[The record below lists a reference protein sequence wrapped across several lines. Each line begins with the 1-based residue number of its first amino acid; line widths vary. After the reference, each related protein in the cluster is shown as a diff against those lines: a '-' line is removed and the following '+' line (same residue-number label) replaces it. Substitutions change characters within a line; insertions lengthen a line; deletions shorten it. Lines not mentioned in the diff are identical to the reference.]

1 VEDSSPRLVYNA
13 DDGSVMIETTGPAV
27 TVDGLAGEIA
37 FERSSSEGERELAL
51 WLDQQQADVLVKMV
65 RYILD
70 KVRITEESK
79 ERLADI
85 LPRLEALLERHGT
98 L

>member
-1 VEDSSPRLVYNA
+1 MEDSSPRLVYNS
-13 DDGSVMIETTGPAV
+13 DDGSVMIETAGPAV
-27 TVDGLAGEIA
+27 TVDGLTGEIA

-51 WLDQQQADVLVKMV
+51 WLDQQRADVLVKMI

-79 ERLADI
+79 QRLADI
-85 LPRLEALLERHGT
+85 LPQLEALLERHNT